1 METDTYFAN
10 EALPADRP
18 LPDSDLVKAIHA
30 YSSDFYAHA
39 TPERGLGSW
48 HSMDETALL
57 AMGILLEE
65 AAKESL
71 GETGDM
77 VFVEGEETSPVTER
91 AGSRRSSVARSVGR
105 RASTAVSGAFGLDEE
120 LVRYR
125 SSSKRK
131 RRRRI
136 KESTG
141 ASDMDTG

>member
-39 TPERGLGSW
+39 TAERGQGSW
-48 HSMDETALL
+48 HTMDETALL

-77 VFVEGEETSPVTER
+77 VFVEGEEETPVAET
-91 AGSRRSSVARSVGR
+91 AGSRGR
-105 RASTAVSGAFGLDEE
+105 RASEAVPGVFGLDEE
-120 LVRYR
+120 LVGYR
-125 SSSKRK
+125 RNSKRK

-136 KESTG
+136 KEST
-141 ASDMDTG
+141 AATDMDTG